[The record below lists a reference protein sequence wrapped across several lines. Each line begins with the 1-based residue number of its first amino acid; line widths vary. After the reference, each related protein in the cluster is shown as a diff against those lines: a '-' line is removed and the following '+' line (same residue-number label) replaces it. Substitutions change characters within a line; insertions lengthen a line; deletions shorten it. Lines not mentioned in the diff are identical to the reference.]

1 MSDYPPP
8 PGSGNPR
15 GDDEAQQQYGQH
27 QSAQHLYSQPGYV
40 NDAGGPAYH
49 PALQGA
55 APTGAGTQIGA
66 QLVEWVILSVPATLV
81 VVLSMIPMFSAIA
94 SVAATSSNQLTESQ
108 AAELFGAAF
117 LSFGIAAV
125 LSIAVGI
132 FLWWWL
138 AVKGKSIGYA
148 IFGLRLV
155 SADTGQPLGWGKIF
169 LRFLVV
175 YVVGVVTA
183 GIGNLLFLLSPL
195 FDSTSGWYQAWQ
207 DKMFGAVVIN
217 HKQGRDTYAGQ

>member
-1 MSDYPPP
+1 MADYPNP
-8 PGSGNPR
+8 PGAGNSGGN
-15 GDDEAQQQYGQH
+15 DEAQQRPGQQQY
-27 QSAQHLYSQPGYV
+27 AQQPYSQSGYV
-40 NDAGGPAYH
+40 NYAGGPAYY

-66 QLVEWVILSVPATLV
+66 QLVEWLILSVPATLV

-94 SVAATSSNQLTESQ
+94 SVAATSSNQLTDAQ
-108 AAELFGAAF
+108 AAELFGAAL

-148 IFGLRLV
+148 IFRLRLV